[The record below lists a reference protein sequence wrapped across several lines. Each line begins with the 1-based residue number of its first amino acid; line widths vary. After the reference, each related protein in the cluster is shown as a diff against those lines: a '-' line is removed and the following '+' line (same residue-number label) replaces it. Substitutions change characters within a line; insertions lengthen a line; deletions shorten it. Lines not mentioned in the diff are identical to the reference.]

1 MMEKLT
7 INGKFVEMP
16 LDLSKLN
23 QEQISAVCHEGGPL
37 LIVAGAGTGKTTV
50 ITNHLARLIEE
61 KKAKPDEILALTFT
75 DKAAGEMED
84 RISQLLSLGYA
95 DLWVSTFHAFCERIL
110 RNHGLDIGLPTN
122 FKLVDQTAAWLLA
135 RRNIDRFK
143 LKYYKPL
150 GNPTKFIHAMLSHFS
165 RCKDQEVFP
174 EDYLKYSRGKIE
186 EKEKI
191 REIARTY
198 KIYQELLLENNLL
211 DFGDLLNYCLSLF
224 RRRPAIL
231 NKYRGQFRHILV
243 DEFQDTNW
251 IQYEL
256 VKLLAEPRNN
266 LTVCA
271 DDDQAIYRWRGAS
284 FYNIMQFK
292 KDFPSAAETVLVKN
306 YRSCQNILDFSHK
319 FIQSN
324 NPNRLEFLN
333 KIDKKLEANSDCVGS
348 IKHFHYKTLDQE
360 VQGTVNA
367 IINILKEEKDST
379 FGDFAILVRAN
390 ESANAF
396 SRACERAGVAYQFL
410 ALKGLYSKPVVL
422 DIISYLKLLNDY
434 HEGSAVW
441 RVLNMPFMNIP
452 MEDVARATHYN
463 AKKSQSLFESLKEY
477 NDIPGLNDASKNA
490 IGNLLAMIE
499 KHSVMAAQKNVSEIM
514 VSFLF
519 DSGYLKFLEKRAR
532 KEDFDYISQL
542 FNKIKA
548 FEDANIDANLRHFM
562 EELELELESGEEGRL
577 EFDPSLSDT
586 VKIMTVHASKGLEF
600 KHVFLVNLVDRKFP
614 TIERKEQ
621 IELPA
626 ALVKDIIPE
635 GDVHLQE
642 ERRLFYVG
650 MTRAKKGLY
659 FTSAKDYGGVNPKKI
674 SVFLAELG
682 YKNGEQEEPA
692 KNIKISNYKKS
703 QARLALPDHFSFTQL
718 AAFEK
723 CPRQYQYAHIWKIRP
738 RGKAVFSF
746 GKTMHNTLYES
757 LMQPRVTLG
766 KMKEIYEREWIDE
779 WFDNQE
785 EKDSYRKLG
794 LKSLKLF
801 WQDYSV
807 KKPRLAAL
815 NNAPALE
822 VGFNLKINGY
832 TINGKIDRMDEAGKG
847 VEIIDYKTGTV
858 KDKLRPEDKQQLL
871 IYQIAAREV
880 FGLKPEKLTYFYL
893 ENAKKITFIG
903 SESDIERQKE
913 KIAGQIEKIEKSN
926 FYATPGWHCEWCD
939 YKGICEFARK

>member
-1 MMEKLT
+1 
-7 INGKFVEMP
+7 MP
-16 LDLSKLN
+16 IDLSKLN
-23 QEQISAVCHEGGPL
+23 SEQKKAVSHEDGPL

-50 ITNHLARLIEE
+50 ITNRLARLIEE
-61 KKAKPDEILALTFT
+61 KGIKPNEILALTFT
-75 DKAAGEMED
+75 DKASGEMDD
-84 RISQLLSLGYA
+84 RISQLLSIGYA

-110 RNHGLDIGLPTN
+110 QNHGLDIGLSTN
-122 FKLVDQTAAWLLA
+122 FKLVDQTAAWLLV

-150 GNPTKFIHAMLSHFS
+150 GNPTKFIHAMLAHFS
-165 RCKDQEVFP
+165 HCKDQEVFP

-198 KIYQELLLENNLL
+198 KIYQELLLENDLL

-231 NKYRGQFRHILV
+231 KKYRDQFKYVLV

-256 VKLLAEPRNN
+256 VKLLAQPKNN

-284 FYNIMQFK
+284 FGNIIQFK
-292 KDFPSAAETVLVKN
+292 KDFPDAIEAVLIKN
-306 YRSCQNILDFSHK
+306 YRSCQNILDLSHR
-319 FIQSN
+319 FIQAN
-324 NPNRLEFLN
+324 NPNRLEYLN
-333 KIDKKLEANSDCVGS
+333 KIDKKLVAVSGCTGI
-348 IKHFHYKTLDQE
+348 IKHLHYKTLDQE
-360 VQGTVNA
+360 VQGTVSS
-367 IINILKEEKDST
+367 IINILKEEKDTT

-390 ESANAF
+390 ESANSY
-396 SRACERAGVAYQFL
+396 SRACERAGIAYQFL

-422 DIISYLKLLNDY
+422 DIISYFKLLNDY

-441 RVLNMPFMNIP
+441 RVLNMPFLNIP
-452 MEDVARATHYN
+452 MEDVAKATHYN
-463 AKKSQSLFESLKEY
+463 AKKSQSLFESLKEF
-477 NDIPGLNDASKNA
+477 NEIPGLSEPAKMT
-490 IGNLLAMIE
+490 IGNLLSMIE
-499 KHSVMAAQKNVSEIM
+499 KHSAMTAEKNVSEIM

-519 DSGYLKFLEKRAR
+519 DSGYLKFLEKRAK

-548 FEDANIDANLRHFM
+548 FEDANLDPNLRHFM
-562 EELELELESGEEGRL
+562 EELELELESGEEGKL
-577 EFDPSLSDT
+577 EFDPGLSDT

-600 KHVFLVNLVDRKFP
+600 KHVFMVNLVDRKFP

-621 IELPA
+621 IELPK
-626 ALVKDIIPE
+626 ALIKDIVPE

-650 MTRAKKGLY
+650 MTRAKSGLY
-659 FTSAKDYGGVNPKKI
+659 FTSAKDYGGVNQKKL
-674 SVFLAELG
+674 SLFLAELG
-682 YKNGEQEEPA
+682 YKNGEQEEPV
-692 KNIKISNYKKS
+692 KNIRISSYKKP
-703 QARLALPDHFSFTQL
+703 QARLPLPDHFSFTQL

-757 LMQPRVTLG
+757 LLAGGKVTLG
-766 KMKEIYEREWIDE
+766 KIKKVYEKEWINE
-779 WFDNQE
+779 WFDDQA
-785 EKDSYRKLG
+785 EKDNYHKLG

-801 WQDYSV
+801 WQDYSRRSP
-807 KKPRLAAL
+807 KILTL

-832 TINGKIDRMDEAGKG
+832 TINGKIDRIDEAGKG

-858 KDKLRPEDKQQLL
+858 KDKLRPEEKQQLL

-893 ENAKKITFIG
+893 ENATTTTFIG
-903 SESDIERQKE
+903 SEGDIEKQKE

>member
-1 MMEKLT
+1 
-7 INGKFVEMP
+7 MP
-16 LDLSKLN
+16 IDLSKLN
-23 QEQISAVCHEGGPL
+23 SEQKKAVSHEDGPL

-50 ITNHLARLIEE
+50 ITNRLARLIEE
-61 KKAKPDEILALTFT
+61 KGIKPNEILALTFT
-75 DKAAGEMED
+75 DKASGEMDD

-110 RNHGLDIGLPTN
+110 QNHGLDIGLSTN
-122 FKLVDQTAAWLLA
+122 FKLVDQTAAWLLV

-150 GNPTKFIHAMLSHFS
+150 GNPTKFIHAMLAHFS
-165 RCKDQEVFP
+165 HCKDQEVFP

-198 KIYQELLLENNLL
+198 KIYQELLLENDLL

-231 NKYRGQFRHILV
+231 KKYRDQFKYVLV

-256 VKLLAEPRNN
+256 VKLLAQPKNN

-284 FYNIMQFK
+284 FGNIIQFK
-292 KDFPSAAETVLVKN
+292 KDFPDAIEAVLIKN
-306 YRSCQNILDFSHK
+306 YRSCQNILDLSHR
-319 FIQSN
+319 FIQAN
-324 NPNRLEFLN
+324 NPNRLEYLN
-333 KIDKKLEANSDCVGS
+333 KIDKKLVAVSGCAGI
-348 IKHFHYKTLDQE
+348 IKHLHYKTLEQE
-360 VQGTVNA
+360 VQGTVSS
-367 IINILKEEKDST
+367 IINILKEEKDTT

-390 ESANAF
+390 ESANSY
-396 SRACERAGVAYQFL
+396 SRACERAGIAYQFL

-422 DIISYLKLLNDY
+422 DIISYFKLLNDY

-441 RVLNMPFMNIP
+441 RVLNMPFLNIP
-452 MEDVARATHYN
+452 MEDVAKATHYN
-463 AKKSQSLFESLKEY
+463 AKKSQSLFESLKEF
-477 NDIPGLNDASKNA
+477 NEIPGLSEPAKTA
-490 IGNLLAMIE
+490 IGNLLSMIE
-499 KHSVMAAQKNVSEIM
+499 KHSAMTAEKNVSEIM

-519 DSGYLKFLEKRAR
+519 DSGYLKFLEKRAK

-548 FEDANIDANLRHFM
+548 FEDANLDPNLRHFM
-562 EELELELESGEEGRL
+562 EELELELESGEEGKL
-577 EFDPSLSDT
+577 EFDPGLSDT

-600 KHVFLVNLVDRKFP
+600 KHVFMVNLVDRKFP

-621 IELPA
+621 IELPK
-626 ALVKDIIPE
+626 ALIKDIVPE

-650 MTRAKKGLY
+650 MTRAKSGLY
-659 FTSAKDYGGVNPKKI
+659 FTSAKDYGGVNQKKL
-674 SVFLAELG
+674 SLFLAELG
-682 YKNGEQEEPA
+682 YKNGEQEEPV
-692 KNIKISNYKKS
+692 KNIRISSYKKP
-703 QARLALPDHFSFTQL
+703 QTRLPLPDHFSFTQL

-757 LMQPRVTLG
+757 LSAGGKVTLG
-766 KMKEIYEREWIDE
+766 KIKEVYEKEWINE
-779 WFDNQE
+779 WFDDQA
-785 EKDSYRKLG
+785 EKDNYHKLG

-801 WQDYSV
+801 WQDYSRRSP
-807 KKPRLAAL
+807 KILTL

-832 TINGKIDRMDEAGKG
+832 TINGKIDRIDEAGKG

-858 KDKLRPEDKQQLL
+858 KDKLRPEEKQQLL

-893 ENAKKITFIG
+893 ENATTATFIG
-903 SESDIERQKE
+903 SEGDIEKQKE

>member
-1 MMEKLT
+1 
-7 INGKFVEMP
+7 MP
-16 LDLSKLN
+16 IDLSKLN
-23 QEQISAVCHEGGPL
+23 SEQKKAVSHEDGPL

-50 ITNHLARLIEE
+50 ITNRLARLIEE
-61 KKAKPDEILALTFT
+61 KGIKPNEILALTFT
-75 DKAAGEMED
+75 DKASGEMDD

-110 RNHGLDIGLPTN
+110 QNHGLDIGLSTN
-122 FKLVDQTAAWLLA
+122 FKLVDQTAAWLLV

-150 GNPTKFIHAMLSHFS
+150 GNPTKFIHAMLAHFS
-165 RCKDQEVFP
+165 HCKDQEVFP

-198 KIYQELLLENNLL
+198 KIYQELLLENDLL

-231 NKYRGQFRHILV
+231 KKYRDQFKYVLV

-256 VKLLAEPRNN
+256 VKLLAQPKNN

-284 FYNIMQFK
+284 FGNIIQFK
-292 KDFPSAAETVLVKN
+292 KDFPDAIEAVLIKN
-306 YRSCQNILDFSHK
+306 YRSCQNILDLSHR
-319 FIQSN
+319 FIQAN
-324 NPNRLEFLN
+324 NPNRLEYLN
-333 KIDKKLEANSDCVGS
+333 KIDKKLVAVSGCAGI
-348 IKHFHYKTLDQE
+348 IKHLHYKTLEQE
-360 VQGTVNA
+360 VQGTVSS
-367 IINILKEEKDST
+367 IINILKEEKDTT

-390 ESANAF
+390 ESANSY
-396 SRACERAGVAYQFL
+396 SRACERAGIAYQFL

-422 DIISYLKLLNDY
+422 DIISYFKLLNDY

-441 RVLNMPFMNIP
+441 RVLNMPFLNIP
-452 MEDVARATHYN
+452 MEDVAKATHYN
-463 AKKSQSLFESLKEY
+463 AKKSQSLFESLKEF
-477 NDIPGLNDASKNA
+477 NEIPGLSEPAKTA
-490 IGNLLAMIE
+490 IGNLLSMIE
-499 KHSVMAAQKNVSEIM
+499 KHSAMTAEKNVSEIM

-519 DSGYLKFLEKRAR
+519 DSGYLKFLEKRAK

-548 FEDANIDANLRHFM
+548 FEDANLDPNLRHFM
-562 EELELELESGEEGRL
+562 EELELELESGEEGKL
-577 EFDPSLSDT
+577 EFDPGLSDT

-600 KHVFLVNLVDRKFP
+600 KHVFMVNLVDRKFP

-621 IELPA
+621 IELPK
-626 ALVKDIIPE
+626 ALIKDIVPE

-650 MTRAKKGLY
+650 MTRAKSGLY
-659 FTSAKDYGGVNPKKI
+659 FTSAKDYGGVNQKKL
-674 SVFLAELG
+674 SLFLAELG
-682 YKNGEQEEPA
+682 YKNGEQEEPV
-692 KNIKISNYKKS
+692 KNIRISSYKKP
-703 QARLALPDHFSFTQL
+703 QARLPLPDHFSFTQL

-757 LMQPRVTLG
+757 LSAGGKVTLG
-766 KMKEIYEREWIDE
+766 KIKEVYEKEWINE
-779 WFDNQE
+779 WFDDQA
-785 EKDSYRKLG
+785 EKDNYHKLG

-801 WQDYSV
+801 WQDYSRRSP
-807 KKPRLAAL
+807 KILTL

-832 TINGKIDRMDEAGKG
+832 TINGKIDRIDEAGKG

-858 KDKLRPEDKQQLL
+858 KDKLRPEEKQQLL

-893 ENAKKITFIG
+893 ENATTATFIG
-903 SESDIERQKE
+903 SEGDIEKQKE